1 MQDDISGWTEWN
13 AHFEG
18 IEEISSPSEL
28 HGLLTGIVCVTEA
41 PTREEWTQ
49 ILTTLNVP
57 DLNEEALA
65 LLTDE
70 TEDVAHALS
79 EDELDYLPMLPDDEH
94 TLQDRVQ
101 ALSDWCAGVVLG
113 FGLASGH
120 VRADEREL
128 IEHLQDV
135 AAVEFEDSDNDE
147 EGESSYEELYEFVRL
162 IPVSLSIGRKK
173 VTVVESSLLKNFYAK
188 SKTSAVG
195 TRSKYCRNVYTTS
208 PKLIEAMCY
217 WLCLIF

>member
-1 MQDDISGWTEWN
+1 MQDDISGWTDWN
-13 AHFEG
+13 THFEG

-41 PTREEWTQ
+41 PTREEWSQ

-57 DLNEEALA
+57 ELSEDALV

-70 TEDVAHALS
+70 AEDVVHALS

-94 TLQDRVQ
+94 LLQERVQ

-120 VRADEREL
+120 VRSDEREL

-162 IPVSLSIGRKK
+162 IPVSLSIGRKNHC
-173 VTVVESSLLKNFYAK
+173 S
-188 SKTSAVG
+188 
-195 TRSKYCRNVYTTS
+195 
-208 PKLIEAMCY
+208 
-217 WLCLIF
+217 

>member
-1 MQDDISGWTEWN
+1 MQDDISGWTDWN

-41 PTREEWTQ
+41 PTREEWSQ

-57 DLNEEALA
+57 ELSEDALA
-65 LLTDE
+65 LLTE
-70 TEDVAHALS
+70 EAEDVVHALS

-94 TLQDRVQ
+94 LLQERVQ

-120 VRADEREL
+120 VRSDEREL

-173 VTVVESSLLKNFYAK
+173 ITVAESSLLKNFHAK
-188 SKTSAVG
+188 SKTAALG
-195 TRSKYCRNVYTTS
+195 TDQNIVEMFTPHRPS
-208 PKLIEAMCY
+208 
-217 WLCLIF
+217 

>member
-1 MQDDISGWTEWN
+1 MQDDISGWTDWN

-41 PTREEWTQ
+41 PTREEWSQ

-57 DLNEEALA
+57 ELSQDALA

-70 TEDVAHALS
+70 AEDVVHALS

-94 TLQDRVQ
+94 LLQERVQ

-120 VRADEREL
+120 VRSDEREL

-173 VTVVESSLLKNFYAK
+173 ITVAESSLLKNFHAK
-188 SKTSAVG
+188 SKNAALG
-195 TRSKYCRNVYTTS
+195 TDQNIVEMFTPHRPS
-208 PKLIEAMCY
+208 
-217 WLCLIF
+217 

>member
-57 DLNEEALA
+57 ELNEEALA

-70 TEDVAHALS
+70 AEDVAHALS

-94 TLQDRVQ
+94 LLQDRVQ

-120 VRADEREL
+120 VRTDEREL

-173 VTVVESSLLKNFYAK
+173 VTVAESSLLKNFYAK
-188 SKTSAVG
+188 SLC
-195 TRSKYCRNVYTTS
+195 TRQISQNPYPIRILLS
-208 PKLIEAMCY
+208 
-217 WLCLIF
+217 

>member
-13 AHFEG
+13 AHFKG

-57 DLNEEALA
+57 ELNEEALA

-70 TEDVAHALS
+70 AEDVAHALS

-94 TLQDRVQ
+94 LLQDRVQ

-120 VRADEREL
+120 VRTDEREL

-173 VTVVESSLLKNFYAK
+173 VTVAESSLLKNFYAK
-188 SKTSAVG
+188 V
-195 TRSKYCRNVYTTS
+195 
-208 PKLIEAMCY
+208 KL
-217 WLCLIF
+217 LL